1 MTLTKTQDELIAR
14 ALTKLKVIGSGQSP
28 DAEDRASV
36 AAAIDGV
43 LADLRARDVANVADV
58 EAIPTEWFESL
69 ADLLA
74 QAVADD
80 FGAER
85 DADRI
90 AAAEA
95 ALRRKAA
102 VAPTYQVQRA
112 QYF

>member
-1 MTLTKTQDELIAR
+1 MSLTRTQDELIAR
-14 ALTKLKVIGSGQSP
+14 ALAKLKVIGSGQSP
-28 DAEDRASV
+28 DAEDRATI
-36 AAAIDGV
+36 AAAVDGV

-58 EAIPTEWFESL
+58 EAIPAEWFESL
-69 ADLLA
+69 ADIMA

-85 DADRI
+85 AADRI

-95 ALRRKAA
+95 ALRKKTAA
-102 VAPTYQVQRA
+102 SPTYQVQRT